1 MDNTLDNIPTSVLN
15 YPLTA
20 TEATILD
27 AACDIK
33 FGELLDVT
41 IIESEQTVLKPL
53 APQQKAFIE
62 TLRDEGLSFLHT
74 VVVHNGYPSQIEI
87 DGKFGDIKYRRKI
100 RFN

>member
-1 MDNTLDNIPTSVLN
+1 MDNTLDNTATDVLN

-27 AACDIK
+27 AACHIK
-33 FGELLDVT
+33 FGELLEVV

-53 APQQKAFIE
+53 TPQQKAFIE
-62 TLRDEGLSFLHT
+62 VLRDEGLRFLHT
-74 VVVHNGYPSQIEI
+74 IVVHNGYPSQIEI